1 MNIRTSTLTGA
12 LLGALVL
19 TASAARAEVK
29 EATVTGVA
37 AIVDGDVAIA
47 RDRAID
53 DAKRKAV
60 EQIAGAQIS
69 AESVSVD
76 FELVSDRITSRASGF
91 VKTYTIVNELKE
103 EGVYKVEMKAQVDAG
118 AIAQDLSVLFAEKPR
133 VIVLVAEQNIG
144 AKGFSYWWGSSGYV
158 ADLQMAQ
165 TTLIENWKP
174 KGFKFVDPAL
184 LAGKLRVKG
193 AMKKP
198 DMADDHAV
206 LIGRNADADIAIV
219 GRILVS
225 DAGAVMEGLKMH
237 SYQAVGTLRVLSID
251 TGEVLAVA
259 DDTAAAPHVD
269 ANVGGRTAIKALT
282 QKLAGKLESRVMAKW
297 TQEASSSRE
306 LEVVVHG
313 VKTSKQVRAIREAIE
328 AKVRGVE
335 SVRVRRRKRGKA
347 YLTVKVRA
355 RAADFARDVEALEE
369 LGLGV
374 EEVTRARVALRASR

>member
-1 MNIRTSTLTGA
+1 MMIRTSSWSLA
-12 LLGALVL
+12 LLGACSVLV
-19 TASAARAEVK
+19 ASAAHAEVK
-29 EATVTGVA
+29 QAKVTGVA

-60 EQIAGAQIS
+60 EQVAGAQVS

-91 VKTYTIVNELKE
+91 VKTYAIDNELQE
-103 EGVYKVEMKAQVDAG
+103 EGVYKVQMTAQVDAG
-118 AIAQDLSVLFAEKPR
+118 AIAKDLSVLFAEKPR
-133 VIVLVAEQNIG
+133 VIVLIAEQNIG

-165 TTLIENWKP
+165 NTLIESWQP

-184 LAGKLRVKG
+184 LAGKLRMKG

-198 DMADDHAV
+198 DVADEHAV
-206 LIGRNADADIAIV
+206 LIGRDADADVAIV

-259 DDTAAAPHVD
+259 DGPRALVSALEAGDH
-269 ANVGGRTAIKALT
+269 ANVAALVAED
-282 QKLAGKLESRVMAKW
+282 L
-297 TQEASSSRE
+297 
-306 LEVVVHG
+306 VVTG
-313 VKTSKQVRAIREAIE
+313 
-328 AKVRGVE
+328 
-335 SVRVRRRKRGKA
+335 
-347 YLTVKVRA
+347 YLTGK
-355 RAADFARDVEALEE
+355 EW
-369 LGLGV
+369 
-374 EEVTRARVALRASR
+374 T